1 MFSTCLQQWSDWE
14 SEDADS
20 DDTETEDTAA
30 CSIARGVGR
39 ARGYHRRAGRRG
51 HTNTATLMPFS
62 QEAGQRNPLPHSA
75 NPLEF
80 FNQMF
85 EVDFFANLAAATN
98 LNAAAKRTP
107 LQPTVNV
114 YATSDPYWH
123 PTSAAEVQ
131 AFVGINIAMGMADLP
146 EYKDYWSE
154 EPILH
159 NPYITSVMSRWRY
172 EKLCQYFHCS
182 LAAEEE
188 ATDKLAKVRPL
199 ITVCETNFANC
210 FAPVRDLS
218 VDEAMI
224 RFDGRLAWKQYMLKK
239 PVKWGV
245 KVWCLCDSHTGY
257 CLAFSV
263 YSETSTDGA
272 ANLDLGYR
280 VVMRLM
286 RHHLLSY
293 RHLYADNFTSVHLG
307 VDLLHADTYLCG
319 TTRATRRE
327 FPKMLTD
334 VRLRQGELVTW
345 TSDDGIMLCKWHDK
359 RDFHM
364 IATGNSRDD
373 IVRPT

>member
-85 EVDFFANLAAATN
+85 GVDFFANLAAATN

-210 FAPVRDLS
+210 FAPVHDLS

-257 CLAFSV
+257 CL
-263 YSETSTDGA
+263 
-272 ANLDLGYR
+272 LG
-280 VVMRLM
+280 
-286 RHHLLSY
+286 
-293 RHLYADNFTSVHLG
+293 
-307 VDLLHADTYLCG
+307 
-319 TTRATRRE
+319 
-327 FPKMLTD
+327 
-334 VRLRQGELVTW
+334 
-345 TSDDGIMLCKWHDK
+345 
-359 RDFHM
+359 
-364 IATGNSRDD
+364 D
-373 IVRPT
+373 IH